1 MNDVAGGA
9 PEIVSHR
16 KINDS
21 GTEGEGVWATH
32 VTLAGGSDDAPVES
46 TGVPVEPTGKDKDE
60 LPVFSSDLSHG
71 TESVVVLRANA
82 TDFKAEGCSVGG
94 NMDDSDD
101 SAWTTV
107 TDDTTDDASAAFSD
121 VNVGLTVVG
130 HWRQFRVYCCRCV
143 AYFPLMEGGRALMIV
158 LFYFLYVTLRYN
170 KQILRYNFELV
181 VFVE

>member
-9 PEIVSHR
+9 LEIVSTR
-16 KINDS
+16 KFNDS
-21 GTEGEGVWATH
+21 GTGCEGVWATH

-46 TGVPVEPTGKDKDE
+46 TGVPVEPTGKDEDE
-60 LPVFSSDLSHG
+60 LPVFSSDSSHD

-82 TDFKAEGCSVGG
+82 IDFEAEVCSVGG

-107 TDDTTDDASAAFSD
+107 TDNTTDDASAASSD

-130 HWRQFRVYCCRCV
+130 HWRQFRVYCCKCV
-143 AYFPLMEGGRALMIV
+143 ASFP
-158 LFYFLYVTLRYN
+158 
-170 KQILRYNFELV
+170 
-181 VFVE
+181 